1 MLDNLI
7 VKVNDYISFV
17 MLNFFVI
24 GSQGAS
30 DVTQAISLLI
40 ISGLLMRYSL
50 TLTGQV
56 WAKTYQQTIA
66 FIILPVVTYVITK
79 TISGNIALSLGMIGA
94 MSIVRFRNPVKS
106 ALELIMYFALIT
118 IGIATSV
125 RTKYAILLV
134 LVIVFTIISA
144 KIIQVIF
151 RKYNRSFYTMSF
163 NEGVDLN
170 IIEILSNEKIQTL
183 EENINLKNTITLTSE
198 KEFFYRLGF
207 ENRNELNELK
217 KKIETNKNIKKIDIN
232 YV

>member
-1 MLDNLI
+1 MLD
-7 VKVNDYISFV
+7 
-17 MLNFFVI
+17 FFVI

-30 DVTQAISLLI
+30 DVTRAISLLI
-40 ISGLLMRYSL
+40 ISGLSMRYSL

-118 IGIATSV
+118 IGIAASV

-170 IIEILSNEKIQTL
+170 IIEIQSNEKIQTL
-183 EENINLKNTITLTSE
+183 EENINLKNIITLTSE

-217 KKIETNKNIKKIDIN
+217 KKIENNKNIKKIDIN